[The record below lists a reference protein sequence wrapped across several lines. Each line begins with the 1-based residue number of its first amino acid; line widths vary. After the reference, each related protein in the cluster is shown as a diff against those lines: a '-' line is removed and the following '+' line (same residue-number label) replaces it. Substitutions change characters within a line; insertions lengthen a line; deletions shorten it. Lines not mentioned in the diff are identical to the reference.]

1 MARRKEHRT
10 HLPRPGLALNPA
22 IGMTLGAI
30 ALGIGLLGLAWLAA
44 GDDSWFGLIWALPGF
59 YILLQ
64 PLRGIVR
71 GSDQQLRIALHKIDL
86 SKLTK
91 VAVYERTQWGLTY
104 GVAVLRFPDHV
115 EEVLGSFLTTRS
127 FTRLVEWFGVPIEVL
142 QGAWTPRQL
151 AAARPDLIP
160 ARGAVSKKK

>member
-1 MARRKEHRT
+1 MARRKEQR
-10 HLPRPGLALNPA
+10 PRPPRPALKLNPA

-30 ALGIGLLGLAWLAA
+30 GLGVGLLGLAWLAA
-44 GDDSWFGLIWALPGF
+44 GDDSWFGLIWALPGA
-59 YILLQ
+59 YVLLQ

-71 GSDQQLRIALHKIDL
+71 GSDEQLRIALHKIDL

-115 EEVLGSFLTTRS
+115 EEVLGSFLSTKS
-127 FTRLVEWFGVPIEVL
+127 FTRLVEWLGVPIEVL
-142 QGAWTPRQL
+142 QGAWTQRQL
-151 AAARPDLIP
+151 AAARPDLVP
-160 ARGAVSKKK
+160 TPGTVSKKK